1 MRTNIV
7 IDDKLMLQA
16 MKAAGARTKR
26 ETVEAGLKMLV
37 RVYRQRKARKL
48 RGAIHWEGSLDESRQ
63 ERLSVLTPPTK
74 TTAR

>member
-7 IDDKLMLQA
+7 IDDELMCRA

-37 RVYRQRKARKL
+37 QVYRRRAARKL
-48 RGAIHWEGSLDESRQ
+48 RGAIHWEGS
-63 ERLSVLTPPTK
+63 
-74 TTAR
+74 

>member
-7 IDDKLMLQA
+7 IDDELMRRA

-37 RVYRQRKARKL
+37 QVYRRRAARKL
-48 RGAIHWEGSLDESRQ
+48 RGAIHWEGSLDASRQ
-63 ERLSVLTPPTK
+63 ERLSALTSPTK

>member
-7 IDDKLMLQA
+7 IDEELMYQA

-26 ETVEAGLKMLV
+26 ETVEAGLKMLI
-37 RVYRQRKARKL
+37 RVYRQGEARKL
-48 RGAIHWEGSLDESRQ
+48 RGTIHWEGSLDESRQ